1 MVILAIIGFIVGIVG
16 LGFGIA
22 STGKTFG
29 WW

>member
-1 MVILAIIGFIVGIVG
+1 MILAIIGLIVGIVG

-22 STGKTFG
+22 SAGKTFG